1 MITLYI
7 YYMNLYSGLSTIN
20 MDETVL
26 CKFYSLSPFFHS
38 FTIDSPNFPIIMTKV
53 NFQQGRGN
61 MSDQNVF
68 ERVEKKYRMNQKQY
82 DLFLSGAAGNLHM
95 DEYGLHTIR
104 NIYYDTPNYELIRR
118 SIDKPKYK
126 EKFRLRGYGEIEED
140 SPVFLEIKK
149 KYCGVVYKR
158 RTQLALMKA
167 RTYLESGFIA
177 EKKSQIMNEIDY
189 FIRFYHPKPRVY
201 LAYDREAFVGN
212 EEENLRITIDRNI
225 RSRSHRLELTYD
237 GECMLL
243 NPGEY
248 LMEIKVNGAYPLWLA
263 DLLGKLEIY
272 PTSFSKYGAVYAQ
285 VY

>member
-1 MITLYI
+1 
-7 YYMNLYSGLSTIN
+7 
-20 MDETVL
+20 
-26 CKFYSLSPFFHS
+26 
-38 FTIDSPNFPIIMTKV
+38 
-53 NFQQGRGN
+53 

-68 ERVEKKYRMNQKQY
+68 ERVEKKYRLNQEQY
-82 DLFLSGAAGNLHM
+82 ELFLNRTSDKIHM

-126 EKFRLRGYGEIEED
+126 EKFRLRGYGEIQED

-149 KYCGVVYKR
+149 KYQGVVYKR
-158 RTQLALMKA
+158 RTQLALRQA
-167 RTYLESGFIA
+167 RAYLNSGTPM

-189 FIRFYHPKPRVY
+189 FIRFYRPKPRVY

-212 EEENLRITIDRNI
+212 EDESLRITIDRNI

-237 GECMLL
+237 GECELL
-243 NPGEY
+243 NSKEY
-248 LMEIKVNGAYPLWLA
+248 LMEIKVKEAYPMWLA
-263 DLLGKLEIY
+263 DLLGELEIY

-285 VY
+285 AMQHESESEEKRICLQVY

>member
-1 MITLYI
+1 MKI
-7 YYMNLYSGLSTIN
+7 SCPDSSF
-20 MDETVL
+20 
-26 CKFYSLSPFFHS
+26 FYPLSPFFHS
-38 FTIDSPNFPIIMTKV
+38 FTIDSPNFTIIMTKV
-53 NFQQGRGN
+53 NFQQRREN

-68 ERVEKKYRMNQKQY
+68 ERIEKKYRLNQEQY
-82 DLFLSGAAGNLHM
+82 DLFLESAAENIHM

-104 NIYYDTPNYELIRR
+104 NIYYDTPDYELIRR

-126 EKFRLRGYGEIEED
+126 EKFRLRGYGDIQED

-167 RTYLESGFIA
+167 RTYLESGIVG
-177 EKKSQIMNEIDY
+177 EKKSQIMKEIDY
-189 FIRFYHPKPRVY
+189 FIRFYHPRPRVY

-212 EEENLRITIDRNI
+212 EDEDLRITVDRNI
-225 RSRSHRLELTYD
+225 RSRGHRLELTYD
-237 GECMLL
+237 GECRML

-248 LMEIKVNGAYPLWLA
+248 LMEVKVKEAYPLWLA
-263 DLLGKLEIY
+263 DLLGKLGIY

-285 VY
+285 AMQDRRESEDEQICLQVY